1 MSLCHATQELSSSA
15 LQPFT
20 AASTMSNRL
29 QLCCELADAL
39 QQAASRL
46 HALSDYSREL
56 GGAFTDAQAHSPSS
70 SSSCN
75 PKPVTFFS
83 AASAPSLC
91 FRRTPEQSHHGE
103 AGQVVW
109 KPYVQNT
116 KRLTFIY
123 AAWATW
129 TRRKESGGRR
139 CSAAATA
146 WPTCARGGYE
156 ARRRGA
162 VMLWCV
168 RLRVA
173 RATVLV

>member
-1 MSLCHATQELSSSA
+1 M
-15 LQPFT
+15 P
-20 AASTMSNRL
+20 NRL

-39 QQAASRL
+39 QQVASRL

-56 GGAFTDAQAHSPSS
+56 GGAFTDAQAHSPPS

-75 PKPVTFFS
+75 PKLVTFFS

-91 FRRTPEQSHHGE
+91 FGRTPEQSHHGE

-109 KPYVQNT
+109 NTNVQNT

-129 TRRKESGGRR
+129 TSRKESSGRL
-139 CSAAATA
+139 CSAAVTA
-146 WPTCARGGYE
+146 WPTCARGDYE

-162 VMLWCV
+162 VLLWFA

-173 RATVLV
+173 RAAVLV